1 VFPEIPTLDESG
13 MKGFRWDSWGGMY
26 APAKTPRAVIDRLNR
41 EVTTALRHPDVEK
54 TMRSLGAEPAPTTPA
69 ELDKFVAED
78 LAKVQKVASLAGL
91 KPE

>member
-1 VFPEIPTLDESG
+1 V
-13 MKGFRWDSWGGMY
+13 
-26 APAKTPRAVIDRLNR
+26 
-41 EVTTALRHPDVEK
+41 K

-78 LAKVQKVASLAGL
+78 LAKVQKIAALAGL